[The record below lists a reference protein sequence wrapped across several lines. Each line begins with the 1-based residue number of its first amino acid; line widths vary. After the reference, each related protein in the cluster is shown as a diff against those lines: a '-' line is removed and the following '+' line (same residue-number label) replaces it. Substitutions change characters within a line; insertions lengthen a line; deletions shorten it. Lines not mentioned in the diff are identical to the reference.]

1 MPRPRS
7 FAPKAAQ
14 SIDEQAFLA
23 SYEPAAFERPSVA
36 VDIVLFALQDGHLHT
51 LLIRRPEP
59 PGKGLWG
66 LPGGFVR
73 MEESLEE
80 AAARVLSTKTGLKQ
94 VFLEQLYTFGKPDRD
109 PRTRIISVT
118 YFALVDTSRFADL
131 TVPHDDATIARVVPS
146 KSASA
151 PLTVVLKS
159 SANKVMEVAFDHRE
173 ILAMAVQRLRGKID
187 YTPIGFELLPPV
199 FTLFQLQ
206 RVHETVLG
214 RKLNKDSFR
223 RRMLASGQ
231 LEPTGDIQQDVDH
244 RPASLYRL
252 KPSH

>member
-1 MPRPRS
+1 M
-7 FAPKAAQ
+7 
-14 SIDEQAFLA
+14 
-23 SYEPAAFERPSVA
+23 
-36 VDIVLFALQDGHLHT
+36 
-51 LLIRRPEP
+51 
-59 PGKGLWG
+59 
-66 LPGGFVR
+66 
-73 MEESLEE
+73 
-80 AAARVLSTKTGLKQ
+80 
-94 VFLEQLYTFGKPDRD
+94 
-109 PRTRIISVT
+109 
-118 YFALVDTSRFADL
+118 
-131 TVPHDDATIARVVPS
+131 
-146 KSASA
+146 A